1 MEKAGEYMTKKVGK
15 YEYEKAEATFNI
27 KDELD
32 MKIYNFLL
40 ENSKVIGKSNYIK
53 QLIYEKML
61 KSKE

>member
-1 MEKAGEYMTKKVGK
+1 MAKKVGEYK
-15 YEYEKAEATFNI
+15 YEKAEATFNI

-32 MKIYNFLL
+32 MELYKFLL
-40 ENSKVIGKSNYIK
+40 ENSKVIGKSNYLK

>member
-1 MEKAGEYMTKKVGK
+1 MVKKVGEYK
-15 YEYEKAEATFNI
+15 YEKAEVTFNI

-32 MKIYNFLL
+32 MELYDFLI
-40 ENSKVIGKSNYIK
+40 ENCKVIGKSNYLK